1 MSAVDFRY
9 VLIDSY
15 RKMGISEEELAV
27 ILMVDHLL
35 EQGNTFVTSDSLSM
49 KMTYKPD
56 KIDKLMVSL
65 VNKGYLVYDT
75 SSGKMRT
82 SLEPLREKVYQVFQ
96 KSIQRDQA
104 NLMSEERSER
114 IGKIVALFES
124 KLNRS
129 LSPLESQ
136 TIGEW
141 LDSGYKDE
149 EIQNAFLD
157 CYNENKKTLRA
168 VDKKLRA
175 TRAASDVAREG
186 ATGVTQS
193 WDKDIENTIEIA
205 KQMWG
210 DGNDKGSK

>member
-141 LDSGYKDE
+141 LDSGYSDDE
-149 EIQNAFLD
+149 ISNAFLD
-157 CYNENKKTLRA
+157 SLRQNKKNLRA
-168 VDKKLRA
+168 VDKCLRSK
-175 TRAASDVAREG
+175 RAADDVAKEG
-186 ATGVTQS
+186 ATGVKAS
-193 WDKDIENTIEIA
+193 WDKDIEKTLALA

-210 DGNDKGSK
+210 GDDDKGAK